1 MKQVLTIIALL
12 SLLIGYS
19 QTNEIDDLTL
29 ELAFQKPDTAK
40 VNTSIKLIKLLYESG
55 EYDKALM
62 FIEQS
67 EQLSE
72 TLKYSKG
79 TAEAIFHKAIIFSTK
94 DDYFNAVDNFN
105 KSKEIFETLND
116 SLGIAKVN
124 NGVGLIEIKRGNY
137 RKGMESSLAAISVFE
152 SNDLNKDLSAAYN
165 NLASAYYN
173 TNELDKS
180 LEYNFKALDV
190 RQILNDSL
198 DISTSLK
205 NIASL
210 YSIKKDH
217 RKSIEYYDR
226 VFNFL
231 KGHQDPNLQGEIL
244 PKIGQEY
251 MNLGEYTE
259 AADYLVRGLRYNR
272 KLKNKSGLLQTL
284 NSIGD
289 LNLQEG
295 QYKVAQKQLY
305 EANIIAKQTHNQ
317 KELLRNYKLLMQLD
331 SIKGLFKGAFIWQ
344 RRYQNL
350 KDSIY
355 NADFKTV
362 GRFDNDY
369 ELERSQESLLQ
380 KQETKDQANSKKINN
395 LKLLNYGLIGLV
407 ITALTILLLIH
418 LKRKS
423 RLRYTHEL
431 EEKNAKILVQNEEI
445 LSQSKNLEEINQVK
459 DKLFSIV
466 SHDLK
471 DSITSIKGFLDLL
484 NEESITKE
492 EFEHLVPEL
501 SENANSASLL
511 LFNLLN
517 WSKSQMESLEP
528 KPELFD
534 IQSVFQVKIKLVEQ
548 KIESKK
554 IILIDDSQ
562 RDFVYA
568 DKSMVE
574 IIIQNLL
581 ANAVKFSKNGD
592 VITISNSI
600 NDGKSL
606 ICIEDSGVGISQENL
621 DKIFKSNSFT
631 TIGTKEEKGTG
642 LGLTICKELVELNKG
657 RIWVESAV
665 NVGSKFYV
673 ELPKTKSLSL
683 SSFATQ
689 QFKQSS

>member
-12 SLLIGYS
+12 SLLFSYS
-19 QTNEIDDLTL
+19 QTKDIDKLTL

-79 TAEAIFHKAIIFSTK
+79 TANAIYHKAIILSNK
-94 DDYFNAVDNFN
+94 GDYFSAVDNFY
-105 KSKEIFETLND
+105 KSKEIFESLKD

-137 RKGMESSLAAISVFE
+137 RKGIESSLAAISTFE
-152 SNDLNKDLSAAYN
+152 KNNLKKDLSAAYN
-165 NLASAYYN
+165 NLASAFYN

-190 RQILNDSL
+190 QQTLNDSL

-217 RKSIEYYDR
+217 RKAIEYYDR

-231 KGHQDPNLQGEIL
+231 KYNQDPSLQGEIL

-251 MNLGEYTE
+251 LNLGAYNE
-259 AADYLVRGLRYNR
+259 AADYLVRGLKYNR
-272 KLKNKSGLLQTL
+272 RIKNNSGLLQTL

-289 LNLQEG
+289 LNLQSG
-295 QYKVAQKQLY
+295 QYTVAQKQLY
-305 EANIIAKQTHNQ
+305 EANVIAKKVKNQ

-331 SIKGLFKGAFIWQ
+331 STKGKFKSAFIWQ
-344 RRYQNL
+344 RRYQDL

-362 GRFDNDY
+362 GRFDTDY
-369 ELERSQESLLQ
+369 DLESSQESLLQ
-380 KQETKDQANSKKINN
+380 KQVTKDEANSKKINN
-395 LKLLNYGLIGLV
+395 LKLLNYGLIALV
-407 ITALTILLLIH
+407 ITVLTILLLIH

-423 RLRYTHEL
+423 RLLYTKEL
-431 EEKNAKILVQNEEI
+431 EEKNAQIILQNQEI

-484 NEESITKE
+484 NEKSITKE
-492 EFEHLVPEL
+492 EFEHLIPEL
-501 SENANSASLL
+501 SDNANSASLL

-534 IQSVFQVKIKLVEQ
+534 IQAVFQSKIKLVEQ

-581 ANAVKFSKNGD
+581 ANAVKFSKGGD

-657 RIWVESAV
+657 RIWVESAL

-683 SSFATQ
+683 SNFTAMA
-689 QFKQSS
+689 

>member
-1 MKQVLTIIALL
+1 MKQVLTIITLL
-12 SLLIGYS
+12 SIVFGYS
-19 QTNEIDDLTL
+19 QTKEIEDLTL
-29 ELAFQKPDTAK
+29 ELTFQKLDTSK
-40 VNTSIKLIKLLYESG
+40 VNTSIKLIELLYEAG
-55 EYDKALM
+55 EYDRALM
-62 FIEQS
+62 FINQS

-72 TLKYSKG
+72 TLNYSKG
-79 TAEAIFHKAIIFSTK
+79 TAESIYHKAIIFSSK

-105 KSKEIFETLND
+105 KSKKIFETLND

-137 RKGMESSLAAISVFE
+137 RKGLESSLAAVKIFE
-152 SNDLNKDLSAAYN
+152 KKNLNNDLSTAYN
-165 NLASAYYN
+165 NLADAYYK

-180 LEYNFKALDV
+180 LEYNFKALEI
-190 RQILNDSL
+190 RQTLNDSL
-198 DISTSLK
+198 DISFTLK

-231 KGHQDPNLQGEIL
+231 KANQDPKLQGEIL

-251 MNLGEYTE
+251 LNLKEYTE

-272 KLKNKSGLLQTL
+272 RIKNDEGLLQTL

-289 LNLQEG
+289 LNIQDG
-295 QYKVAQKQLY
+295 DYKTARNQLY
-305 EANIIAKQTHNQ
+305 EANKIANRINNQ
-317 KELLRNYKLLMQLD
+317 KALLRNYDLLMQLD
-331 SIKGLFKGAFIWQ
+331 SIEDNFKSAFVWQ
-344 RRYQNL
+344 GRYQKL

-355 NADFKTV
+355 NADFVTV
-362 GRFDNDY
+362 GRLDNDY
-369 ELERSQESLLQ
+369 ELERTKENFKQQQAAQEII
-380 KQETKDQANSKKINN
+380 TKKKIND
-395 LKLLNYGLIGLV
+395 LKLITYALIGAI
-407 ITALTILLLIH
+407 ITALTVLLLIY

-423 RLRYTHEL
+423 RILYTREL
-431 EEKNAKILVQNEEI
+431 EEKNKQIQLQNEEI

-471 DSITSIKGFLDLL
+471 DSVTSIKGFLDLL
-484 NEESITKE
+484 NEGSITKE

-501 SENANSASLL
+501 TENANNASLL

-528 KPELFD
+528 NPELFD
-534 IQSVFQVKIKLVEQ
+534 IQSTFQEKIRLVEQ

-592 VITISNSI
+592 VITVSNSI
-600 NDGKSL
+600 SNGKSL
-606 ICIEDSGVGISQENL
+606 LCIEDSGVGISKENL
-621 DKIFKSNSFT
+621 DKIFKNNSFT

-657 RIWVESAV
+657 RIWVESTV
-665 NVGSKFYV
+665 GVGSKFYV
-673 ELPKTKSLSL
+673 ELPKTKSLAMSAY
-683 SSFATQ
+683 ATME
-689 QFKQSS
+689 S

>member
-1 MKQVLTIIALL
+1 MKQLLSIIALL
-12 SLLIGYS
+12 TVLFGYS
-19 QTNEIDDLTL
+19 QTKEIDELTL

-40 VNTSIKLIKLLYESG
+40 VNTSIRLIKLLNEAG
-55 EYDKALM
+55 DYDKALM

-67 EQLSE
+67 EQLSQ
-72 TLKYSKG
+72 TLGYEKG
-79 TAEAIFHKAIIFSTK
+79 IAEAIYEKALIFSIK
-94 DDYFNAVDNFN
+94 DDYFNAADNFN
-105 KSKEIFETLND
+105 KSKLIFLKLKD

-124 NGVGLIEIKRGNY
+124 NGVGLIEIQRGNF
-137 RKGMESSLAAISVFE
+137 RKGLESSLAAISIFE
-152 SNDLNKDLSAAYN
+152 KNSLQNELSSAYN
-165 NLASAYYN
+165 NLANAYYK

-190 RQILNDSL
+190 RQSLNDSL
-198 DISTSLK
+198 EVSTTLK

-210 YSIKKDH
+210 YSIKKEH
-217 RKSIEYYDR
+217 RKAIEYYDR
-226 VFNFL
+226 VFNYL
-231 KGHQDPNLQGEIL
+231 KSNQDPSLQGEIL

-251 MNLGEYTE
+251 LNLGEFTE
-259 AADYLVRGLRYNR
+259 AANYLVRGLRYNR
-272 KLKNKSGLLQTL
+272 RIKNESGLLQTL

-289 LNLQEG
+289 LNLQDG
-295 QYKVAQKQLY
+295 QFKVAQSQLY
-305 EANIIAKQTHNQ
+305 EANVLARKTNNQ
-317 KELLRNYKLLMQLD
+317 KELLRNFRLLMQLD
-331 SIKGLFKGAFIWQ
+331 STKGQFKGAFVWQ

-350 KDSIY
+350 KDSLY
-355 NADFKTV
+355 NAEFKTV
-362 GRFDNDY
+362 GKFETDY
-369 ELERSQESLLQ
+369 ALEQTQETLLQ
-380 KQETKDQANSKKINN
+380 KQEAKDLANTKKIKD
-395 LKLLNYGLIGLV
+395 LQLITYGLIGAV
-407 ITALTILLLIH
+407 VTALTVLILIY

-423 RLRYTHEL
+423 RLRYTKEL
-431 EEKNAKILVQNEEI
+431 EAKNAQIQLKNEEI
-445 LSQSKNLEEINQVK
+445 LTQSKHLEEINQVK

-471 DSITSIKGFLDLL
+471 DSVTSIKGFLDLL

-501 SENANSASLL
+501 TENANNASLL

-534 IQSVFQVKIKLVEQ
+534 IQSIFQDKIKLVEQ

-581 ANAVKFSKNGD
+581 ANAVKFSKSGD
-592 VITISNSI
+592 VITVSNSI
-600 NDGKSL
+600 SDGKSL
-606 ICIEDSGVGISQENL
+606 ICIEDSGVGISKENVE
-621 DKIFKSNSFT
+621 KIFKSNSFT

-657 RIWVESAV
+657 RIWVESTE

-683 SSFATQ
+683 SGLATQ
-689 QFKQSS
+689 V

>member
-1 MKQVLTIIALL
+1 MKQVLIIIALL
-12 SLLIGYS
+12 SVIFSHS
-19 QTNEIDDLTL
+19 QTKEIEDLTL
-29 ELAFQKPDTAK
+29 ELTFQKLDTSK
-40 VNTSIKLIKLLYESG
+40 VNASIKLIKLLYKAGKYDRALSFIG
-55 EYDKALM
+55 E
-62 FIEQS
+62 S
-67 EQLSE
+67 EQLSQ
-72 TLKYSKG
+72 TLNYSKG
-79 TAEAIFHKAIIFSTK
+79 TAEIIYQKALIFSSK

-105 KSKEIFETLND
+105 KSKQIFESLKD
-116 SLGIAKVN
+116 SLGIAMVN

-137 RKGMESSLAAISVFE
+137 RKGLESSLAAINIFE
-152 SNDLNKDLSAAYN
+152 KNNLQSDLSTAYN
-165 NLASAYYN
+165 NLANAYYN
-173 TNELDKS
+173 TDELDKS
-180 LEYNFKALDV
+180 LEYNFKALEV
-190 RQILNDSL
+190 RQTLNDSL
-198 DISTSLK
+198 DISSTLK

-217 RKSIEYYDR
+217 RKAIEYYDR

-231 KGHQDPNLQGEIL
+231 RTNQDPSLQGEIM

-251 MNLGEYTE
+251 LNLGEYTE

-272 KLKNKSGLLQTL
+272 RIDNKSGLLQSL
-284 NSIGD
+284 NSVGD
-289 LNLQEG
+289 LNLQER
-295 QYKVAQKQLY
+295 QFKVAQTQLY
-305 EANIIAKQTHNQ
+305 EANLIARQINNQ
-317 KELLRNYKLLMQLD
+317 KELLRNYNLLKQLD
-331 SIKGLFKGAFIWQ
+331 STKGNFKSAFIWQ
-344 RRYQNL
+344 SKYQKL

-369 ELERSQESLLQ
+369 ELERTQEDFLQ
-380 KQETKDQANSKKINN
+380 NQEAKDLAVTKQIKD
-395 LKLLNYGLIGLV
+395 LKLIQYGLIAAV
-407 ITALTILLLIH
+407 IAALTVLLLIY

-423 RLRYTHEL
+423 RIRYTREL
-431 EEKNAKILVQNEEI
+431 EEKNVQIQLQNDEI

-471 DSITSIKGFLDLL
+471 DSVTSIKGFLDLL
-484 NEESITKE
+484 NEGSISNE
-492 EFEHLVPEL
+492 EFQHLIPEL
-501 SENANSASLL
+501 SENANNASLL

-528 KPELFD
+528 NPELFD
-534 IQSVFQVKIKLVEQ
+534 IQSIFHDKIRLVEQ

-592 VITISNSI
+592 VITVSNSI

-621 DKIFKSNSFT
+621 DKIFKNNSFT

-683 SSFATQ
+683 TSLASME
-689 QFKQSS
+689 S

>member
-1 MKQVLTIIALL
+1 MKQLLSIIALL
-12 SLLIGYS
+12 TVLVGYT
-19 QTNEIDDLTL
+19 QTKEIDDLTL
-29 ELAFQKPDTAK
+29 ELAFQQPDTAK
-40 VNTSIKLIKLLYESG
+40 VNTSIKLIKMLYEAG
-55 EYDKALM
+55 EYEKALM

-67 EQLSE
+67 EQLAA
-72 TLKYSKG
+72 TLNYEAG
-79 TAEAIFHKAIIFSTK
+79 TAEAIYQKAIIFSK
-94 DDYFNAVDNFN
+94 QDDYFNAADNFN
-105 KSKEIFETLND
+105 KSKKIFEKLRD

-124 NGVGLIEIKRGNY
+124 NGVGLIEIQRGNY
-137 RKGMESSLAAISVFE
+137 RKGLESSLAAISIFE
-152 SNDLNKDLSAAYN
+152 KNNLQKDLSTAYN
-165 NLASAYYN
+165 NLANAYYN

-180 LEYNFKALDV
+180 LEFNFKALDV
-190 RQILNDSL
+190 RESLNDSL
-198 DISTSLK
+198 DISTTLK

-210 YSIKKDH
+210 YSIKKEH
-217 RKSIEYYDR
+217 RKAIEYYDR

-231 KGHQDPNLQGEIL
+231 KANQDPALQGDIL

-251 MNLGEYTE
+251 LNLGEITE
-259 AADYLVRGLRYNR
+259 AADYLVRGLKYNR
-272 KLKNKSGLLQTL
+272 RIKHKNGLLLSL

-289 LNLQEG
+289 LNIQDG
-295 QYKVAQKQLY
+295 QYKVAQNQLY
-305 EANIIAKQTHNQ
+305 EANIIAKQTKNQ

-331 SIKGLFKGAFIWQ
+331 STKGQFKGAFVWQ

-350 KDSIY
+350 KDSLY
-355 NADFKTV
+355 NAEFKTV
-362 GRFDNDY
+362 GRYETDY
-369 ELERSQESLLQ
+369 ALERTQESFLE
-380 KQETKDQANSKKINN
+380 KQEAMDLANTKKIEDQ
-395 LKLLNYGLIGLV
+395 KLIIYGLLGAV
-407 ITALTILLLIH
+407 ITALTVLLLIY
-418 LKRKS
+418 LKRKN
-423 RLRYTHEL
+423 RLRYTKEL
-431 EEKNAKILVQNEEI
+431 EAKNAQIQLKNEEI
-445 LSQSKNLEEINQVK
+445 LSQSRHLEEINQVK

-484 NEESITKE
+484 NEKSITKE

-528 KPELFD
+528 NPELFD
-534 IQSVFQVKIKLVEQ
+534 IQSIFHEKIKLVEQ

-581 ANAVKFSKNGD
+581 ANAVKFSKSGD
-592 VITISNSI
+592 VITVSNSI
-600 NDGKSL
+600 SDGKSL
-606 ICIEDSGVGISQENL
+606 ICIEDSGVGISKENV

-657 RIWVESAV
+657 RIWVESTE

-683 SSFATQ
+683 SGLATQ
-689 QFKQSS
+689 V

>member
-1 MKQVLTIIALL
+1 MKKVLTIIALL
-12 SLLIGYS
+12 SLSYGFS
-19 QTNEIDDLTL
+19 QTKEIDELTL

-40 VNTSIKLIKLLYESG
+40 VNTSIKLIKLLYQSG

-67 EQLSE
+67 EQLAA

-79 TAEAIFHKAIIFSTK
+79 TAEAIFHKAIIYSTK
-94 DDYFNAVDNFN
+94 DDYFNAADNFN
-105 KSKEIFETLND
+105 KAKEIFERLKDT
-116 SLGIAKVN
+116 LGIAKVN
-124 NGVGLIEIKRGNY
+124 NGVGHIEIKRGNY
-137 RKGMESSLAAISVFE
+137 RKGMEASLAAISIFE
-152 SNDLNKDLSAAYN
+152 SNDLNKDLSTAYN
-165 NLASAYYN
+165 NLANAYYN
-173 TNELDKS
+173 INELDKS

-190 RQILNDSL
+190 RQTLNDSL
-198 DISTSLK
+198 DITASLK

-231 KGHQDPNLQGEIL
+231 KGNQDPSLQGEIL

-251 MNLGEYTE
+251 LNLREFNE
-259 AADYLVRGLRYNR
+259 AADYLVRALKYNR
-272 KLKNKSGLLQTL
+272 RINNKSGLLHTL

-289 LNLQEG
+289 LNLQSGE
-295 QYKVAQKQLY
+295 YKVAQNQLY
-305 EANIIAKQTHNQ
+305 EANVIAKQIKNQ

-331 SIKGLFKGAFIWQ
+331 STKGQFKGAFVWQ

-369 ELERSQESLLQ
+369 ELEKSQESLLQ
-380 KQETKDQANSKKINN
+380 KQESKDEANSKKINN

-431 EEKNAKILVQNEEI
+431 EEKNAKILLQNEEI
-445 LSQSKNLEEINQVK
+445 LSQSRNLEEINQVK

-484 NEESITKE
+484 NEGSITKE

-534 IQSVFQVKIKLVEQ
+534 IQAVFQNKIKLVEQ

-621 DKIFKSNSFT
+621 EKIFKSNSFT

-665 NVGSKFYV
+665 NVGSKFFV

-683 SSFATQ
+683 SSFKAMA
-689 QFKQSS
+689 

>member
-1 MKQVLTIIALL
+1 MKQVLTLIALL
-12 SLLIGYS
+12 SILFGYS
-19 QTNEIDDLTL
+19 QTKEIDALTA
-29 ELAFQKPDTAK
+29 ELSFQKLDTSK
-40 VNTSIKLIKLLYESG
+40 VNNSIKLIKLLYEAG
-55 EYDKALM
+55 DYDKALT
-62 FIEQS
+62 FID
-67 EQLSE
+67 LSE
-72 TLKYSKG
+72 KLSENLNYRKG
-79 TAEAIFHKAIIFSTK
+79 TAETIYYKAVIFSSK

-105 KSKEIFETLND
+105 KSKEIFESLND

-137 RKGMESSLAAISVFE
+137 RKGLESSLAAINIFE
-152 SNDLNKDLSAAYN
+152 SQNLKTDLSIAYN
-165 NLASAYYN
+165 NLANAYYN

-180 LEYNFKALDV
+180 LEYNFKALEV
-190 RQILNDSL
+190 RQTLNDSL
-198 DISTSLK
+198 DISFTLK

-231 KGHQDPNLQGEIL
+231 KSNNDPKLQGEIL

-251 MNLGEYTE
+251 LNLKEYNE

-272 KLKNKSGLLQTL
+272 RIENESGLLQTL

-289 LNLQEG
+289 LNMQNG
-295 QYKVAQKQLY
+295 DYKIAQAQLY
-305 EANIIAKQTHNQ
+305 EANEIAKRINNP
-317 KELLRNYKLLMQLD
+317 KELLRNYDLLTRLNSLRD
-331 SIKGLFKGAFIWQ
+331 NYKSAFVWQ
-344 RRYQNL
+344 GKHQQL

-355 NADFKTV
+355 NADFVTV
-362 GRFDNDY
+362 GRLDNDY
-369 ELERSQESLLQ
+369 ELERTKEVFKQQQAEQEII
-380 KQETKDQANSKKINN
+380 TKKKIND
-395 LKLLNYGLIGLV
+395 LKLITYALIGAI
-407 ITALTILLLIH
+407 ITALTVLLLIY

-423 RLRYTHEL
+423 RILYTREL
-431 EEKNAKILVQNEEI
+431 EEKNAQIQLQNDEI
-445 LSQSKNLEEINQVK
+445 LSQSKNLEEINHVK

-471 DSITSIKGFLDLL
+471 DSVTSIKGFLDLL
-484 NEESITKE
+484 NEGSITKE

-501 SENANSASLL
+501 TENANNASLL

-528 KPELFD
+528 NPELFD
-534 IQSVFQVKIKLVEQ
+534 IQSTFQEKIRLVEQ

-554 IILIDDSQ
+554 IILIDESQ

-581 ANAVKFSKNGD
+581 ANAVKFSKTGD
-592 VITISNSI
+592 VITVSNSI
-600 NDGKSL
+600 TDGKSL
-606 ICIEDSGVGISQENL
+606 LCIEDSGVGISKDNL
-621 DKIFKSNSFT
+621 EKIFKSNSFT

-657 RIWVESAV
+657 RIWVESSV
-665 NVGSKFYV
+665 GVGSKFYV
-673 ELPKTKSLSL
+673 ELPKTKSLAASA
-683 SSFATQ
+683 FASMET
-689 QFKQSS
+689 

>member
-1 MKQVLTIIALL
+1 MKQLYIIIALL
-12 SLLIGYS
+12 SFLFGYS
-19 QTNEIDDLTL
+19 QTKEIDDLTA
-29 ELAFQKPDTAK
+29 ELTFQELDTSK
-40 VNTSIKLIKLLYESG
+40 VNNSLKLIKLLYDAG
-55 EYDKALM
+55 QYDKALT
-62 FIEQS
+62 FIELS
-67 EQLSE
+67 EQLSQS
-72 TLKYSKG
+72 LNYQKG
-79 TAEAIFHKAIIFSTK
+79 SAEAIYHKAVIYSSK
-94 DDYFNAVDNFN
+94 DDYFNAIDNFN
-105 KSKEIFETLND
+105 KSKNLFETLND
-116 SLGIAKVN
+116 QLGIAKVN
-124 NGVGLIEIKRGNY
+124 NGIGLIEIKRGNY
-137 RKGMESSLAAISVFE
+137 RKGLESSLAAVSIFE
-152 SNDLNKDLSAAYN
+152 SEDLKNDLSTAYN
-165 NLASAYYN
+165 NLANAYYN

-180 LEYNFKALDV
+180 LEFNFKALEV
-190 RQILNDSL
+190 RETLNDSL
-198 DISTSLK
+198 DISSTLK

-217 RKSIEYYDR
+217 TKSIEYYDR

-231 KGHQDPNLQGEIL
+231 KSNQDPSLQGEIL
-244 PKIGQEY
+244 PRIGQEY
-251 MNLGEYTE
+251 LNLKKLDE

-272 KLKNKSGLLQTL
+272 RIQNKSGLLYTL
-284 NSIGD
+284 NSISD
-289 LNLQEG
+289 LNIKSRD
-295 QYKVAQKQLY
+295 YKTAQAQLY
-305 EANIIAKQTHNQ
+305 EANKLAKETNNQ
-317 KELLRNYKLLMQLD
+317 KELLRNYSLLMRLD
-331 SIKGLFKGAFIWQ
+331 SIRDNFKSAFIWQ
-344 RRYQNL
+344 QQYQKL

-355 NADFKTV
+355 NADFVTV
-362 GRFDNDY
+362 GRLDNDY
-369 ELERSQESLLQ
+369 ELERAKEDFKQ
-380 KQETKDQANSKKINN
+380 KQEEQELINEKRIN
-395 LKLLNYGLIGLV
+395 DLKLITYALIGAM
-407 ITALTILLLIH
+407 ITALTVLLLIY

-423 RLRYTHEL
+423 RIQYTHEL
-431 EEKNAKILVQNEEI
+431 EKKNAQIQLQNDEI
-445 LSQSKNLEEINQVK
+445 LTQSRNLEEINQVK

-484 NEESITKE
+484 NEESISKE
-492 EFEHLVPEL
+492 EFEHLIPEL
-501 SENANSASLL
+501 SENANNASLL

-528 KPELFD
+528 NPELFD
-534 IQSVFQVKIKLVEQ
+534 IQSIFQDKVRLVEQ

-600 NDGKSL
+600 TDGKSL
-606 ICIEDSGVGISQENL
+606 ICIEDSGVGISKENL

-657 RIWVESAV
+657 RIWVESKEG
-665 NVGSKFYV
+665 VGSKFYV

-683 SSFATQ
+683 SSLATME
-689 QFKQSS
+689 S